1 MWLINKSFEERAR
14 DARRVLDVHFADL
27 KPRSQSDWAEWLA
40 VHTPGWCGLERQ
52 ARTDEIKKIKKAEVI
67 LENLIDD
74 PTTSPWLRLEIKPI
88 IADLKQLTEIK
99 PLHGK
104 QNTSLHTYK
113 VSLVGACMD
122 IWINYHDVPPSL
134 SHHDTNKFAVF
145 VADVISL
152 VFGHDFS
159 VWSTLE
165 AYVIS
170 ENTD

>member
-14 DARRVLDVHFADL
+14 EARRVLDVHFADL

-40 VHTPGWCGLERQ
+40 VHTPGWGGLERQ

-67 LENLIDD
+67 LENLIDN

-99 PLHGK
+99 PLHGR
-104 QNTSLHTYK
+104 QNTSSHTYK

-122 IWINYHDVPPSL
+122 IWINYHDAPPSL

-159 VWSTLE
+159 VRSALE